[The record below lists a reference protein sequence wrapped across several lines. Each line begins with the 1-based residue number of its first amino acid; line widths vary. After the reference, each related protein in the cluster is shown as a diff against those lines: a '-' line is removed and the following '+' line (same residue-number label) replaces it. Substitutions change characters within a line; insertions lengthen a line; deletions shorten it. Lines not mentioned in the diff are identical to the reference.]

1 MILDQSDPKSCKI
14 MNPID
19 SNSLEWDAGGKALN
33 AFPHP
38 ALSGDG
44 ESMDGPDVIIETIG
58 CCGAITL
65 DRPSALNAIDLA
77 MVRAI
82 AGALDR
88 WEDEAAIRCVLI
100 RAAGARAFCAG
111 ADIRTLYQLGKAGRR
126 EAQLEFFRSEYRLNR
141 RIKLYPK
148 PVIAL
153 VEGIVMGGGGG
164 LSVHAMHCVA
174 GESLDFAMPEA
185 GIGFFPDVGAT
196 FFLSRLPGRFGEYL
210 ALTGARI
217 GCGDALELGLASDH
231 VPSSRHAALTQRLI
245 DGEAPEAAIGAEA
258 LQPPASSLIQ
268 KRPIV
273 DLCFAAA
280 TAAEIGAGLEAQEG
294 AFAAETRAALA
305 AKSPT
310 SLAIALRQVRIGAGL
325 DIDEALR
332 VEYRI
337 AARILE
343 ARDYYEGVRA
353 AIIEKDRRPHWRPAA
368 IDAVSEADVDAYFE
382 PLAEELTFPA
392 MAGAS

>member
-1 MILDQSDPKSCKI
+1 
-14 MNPID
+14 
-19 SNSLEWDAGGKALN
+19 
-33 AFPHP
+33 
-38 ALSGDG
+38 
-44 ESMDGPDVIIETIG
+44 MDGPDVIIETIG

-65 DRPSALNAIDLA
+65 NRPAALNALDLA

-126 EAQLEFFRSEYRLNR
+126 DAQLEFFRSEYRLNR

-153 VEGIVMGGGGG
+153 VDGIVMGGGAG
-164 LSVHAMHCVA
+164 LSVHATHCVA
-174 GESLDFAMPEA
+174 GESPRFRHA
-185 GIGFFPDVGAT
+185 GGGHRL
-196 FFLSRLPGRFGEYL
+196 LSRRRRDLFSARLPGRFGEYL

-217 GCGDALELGLASDH
+217 GCGDALALGLASAH

-245 DGEAPEAAIGAEA
+245 DGEDPAAAVGAEA
-258 LQPPASSLIQ
+258 RPAPASALIE

-273 DLCFAAA
+273 DRCFGVA
-280 TAAEIGAGLEAQEG
+280 TAAGIAAGIAAQEG
-294 AFAAETRAALA
+294 AFAAETSAALA
-305 AKSPT
+305 SKSPT
-310 SLAIALRQVRIGAGL
+310 SLAIALRQVRIGAAL

-337 AARILE
+337 VARILE
-343 ARDYYEGVRA
+343 GSDYYEGVRA
-353 AIIEKDRRPHWRPAA
+353 AIIDRDRRPRWQPAA
-368 IDAVSEADVDAYFE
+368 IDAVSEAGIAAYFE
-382 PLAEELTFPA
+382 PLAQELTFPA
-392 MAGAS
+392 MARAS